1 MGQALA
7 ISNFFSAP
15 VERDWR
21 SDLLVF
27 LSELL
32 ARIEIV
38 AGEFAMLDE
47 ITKSIFE
54 NKSEIL
60 GTITLEIARKKHRDL
75 FEQIYID
82 CPKCSNRLK
91 TRGDK
96 SRQIETAAGNFE
108 LLRPYFYCS
117 DCHYGFYP
125 LDRALGLSTGTKQ
138 FDVQDIEAWLASE
151 LPFDTAE
158 EAYKRCTGNM
168 AGKHHI
174 HEVTQ
179 DIAGELNV
187 LDVCPSRDEL
197 LSRLEN
203 IAAGKFRRP
212 VLMLAIDGAHAPL
225 RPEPSPRSGKRGK
238 GGWKESK
245 GFRFYFIDSKRIVHL
260 VSWHQVQTD
269 KELAIALQA
278 IKDANFF
285 PEERVRLCVI
295 GDGAP
300 WIWNRIKEI
309 YPNAKEVLDYYHCVE
324 HLHDFAHA
332 QYGKGS
338 VKAREW
344 VEATLVRL
352 FHDQVKVVI
361 SGLKRM
367 KPKTDDA
374 AKEIISLKNYLEEHK
389 NRVNYGAARRG
400 GYHIGSGAIESA
412 NKFIGHVRLK
422 RSGAWWYRS
431 FANNILKLRCA
442 KYNGTYDR
450 IIEKHK
456 EKKRAEIYPP
466 LRSL

>member
-1 MGQALA
+1 MT
-7 ISNFFSAP
+7 
-15 VERDWR
+15 
-21 SDLLVF
+21 
-27 LSELL
+27 
-32 ARIEIV
+32 RIETAV
-38 AGEFAMLDE
+38 GEFAMPDE

-54 NKSEIL
+54 NKSEVSGAIA
-60 GTITLEIARKKHRDL
+60 LEIARKKHRHL
-75 FEQIYID
+75 FEQVYID
-82 CPKCSNRLK
+82 CPECSHRLK

-96 SRQIETAAGNFE
+96 SRKVETAVGSFE

-125 LDRALGLSTGTKQ
+125 VDRALGLSADIKQ

-151 LPFDTAE
+151 LPFETAE
-158 EAYKRCTGNM
+158 EAYKRCTGNI

-179 DIAGELNV
+179 AVAENLDV

-197 LSRLEN
+197 LMRLEN
-203 IAAGKFRRP
+203 FAADKFRRP
-212 VLMLAIDGAHAPL
+212 VLMLALDGAHVPL

-238 GGWKESK
+238 GNWKESK
-245 GFRFYFIDSKRIVHL
+245 GFRFYFVDSERIIHL
-260 VSWHQVQTD
+260 ISWHQVQSD
-269 KELAIALQA
+269 KELANALQA
-278 IKDANFF
+278 IKDADFF

-300 WIWNRIKEI
+300 WIWNRIKEL
-309 YPNAKEVLDYYHCVE
+309 YPDAKEILDYYHCAE
-324 HLHDFAHA
+324 HLHELAHA

-352 FHDQVKVVI
+352 FHNQVKAVI
-361 SGLKRM
+361 NGLKRM
-367 KPKTDDA
+367 KAKSDDA
-374 AKEIISLKNYLEEHK
+374 AEKVTSLRNYLFEHRK
-389 NRVNYGAARRG
+389 RVNYGAARRG
-400 GYHIGSGAIESA
+400 GYRIGSGAIESA

-450 IIEKHK
+450 IIEKYK
-456 EKKRAEIYPP
+456 ERKRAEIYPP
-466 LRSL
+466 LTSF

>member
-1 MGQALA
+1 MT
-7 ISNFFSAP
+7 
-15 VERDWR
+15 
-21 SDLLVF
+21 
-27 LSELL
+27 
-32 ARIEIV
+32 RIETAI
-38 AGEFAMLDE
+38 GEFAMLDE

-60 GTITLEIARKKHRDL
+60 GTIALEIARKKHRHL
-75 FEQIYID
+75 FEQVYID
-82 CPKCSNRLK
+82 CPKCSHRLK

-96 SRQIETAAGNFE
+96 SRKVETVIGSFE

-125 LDRALGLSTGTKQ
+125 VDQALGLSTDIKQ

-158 EAYKRCTGNM
+158 EAYKRCTGNV

-174 HEVTQ
+174 HKVTQ
-179 DIAGELNV
+179 DIAGQLNV

-197 LSRLEN
+197 LLRLEN
-203 IAAGKFRRP
+203 IASGKFRRP
-212 VLMLAIDGAHAPL
+212 VLMLALDGAHAPL

-238 GGWKESK
+238 GSWKESK
-245 GFRFYFIDSKRIVHL
+245 GFRFYFVDSERIIHL
-260 VSWHQVQTD
+260 ISWHQVQSD
-269 KELAIALQA
+269 KELANALQA
-278 IKDANFF
+278 IKDADFF

-300 WIWNRIKEI
+300 WIWNRIKEL
-309 YPNAKEVLDYYHCVE
+309 YPDAKEILDYYHCAE
-324 HLHDFAHA
+324 HLHELAHA

-352 FHDQVKVVI
+352 FHNQVKAVI
-361 SGLKRM
+361 NGLRRM
-367 KPKTDDA
+367 KAKTDDA
-374 AKEIISLKNYLEEHK
+374 AEKITSLRNYLFEHRK
-389 NRVNYGAARRG
+389 RVNYGAARRG

-450 IIEKHK
+450 TIEKYK
-456 EKKRAEIYPP
+456 ERKRAEIYPP
-466 LRSL
+466 LTSL

>member
-60 GTITLEIARKKHRDL
+60 GTIALEISRKKHRDL
-75 FEQIYID
+75 FEQVYID
-82 CPKCSNRLK
+82 CPKCSKCLK

-96 SRQIETAAGNFE
+96 SRQVETAAGNFE

-125 LDRALGLSTGTKQ
+125 VDRALGLSTGTKQ

-158 EAYKRCTGNM
+158 EAYKRCTGNV

-197 LSRLEN
+197 LSKLEN
-203 IAAGKFRRP
+203 IEAGKFRRP
-212 VLMLAIDGAHAPL
+212 ILMLALDGAHAPL

-238 GGWKESK
+238 GNWKESK
-245 GFRFYFIDSKRIVHL
+245 GFRFYFVDSERIIHL
-260 VSWHQVQTD
+260 ISWHQVQSD
-269 KELAIALQA
+269 KELANALQA
-278 IKDANFF
+278 IKDADFF

-300 WIWNRIKEI
+300 WIWNRIKEL
-309 YPNAKEVLDYYHCVE
+309 YPDAKEILDYYHCAE
-324 HLHDFAHA
+324 HLHELAHA

-338 VKAREW
+338 NKAREW

-352 FHDQVKVVI
+352 FHNQVKAVM

-367 KPKTDDA
+367 KAKTDEA
-374 AKEIISLKNYLEEHK
+374 AGAITSLWNYLEEHQK
-389 NRVNYGAARRG
+389 RVDYGAARRG

-450 IIEKHK
+450 IIEKYK

>member
-7 ISNFFSAP
+7 ISNFFAVP

-21 SDLLVF
+21 SDLLIF

-32 ARIEIV
+32 ARIEMV

-75 FEQIYID
+75 FEQVYTD
-82 CPKCSNRLK
+82 CPKCSKRLK

-96 SRQIETAAGNFE
+96 SRQVETAAGNFE

-125 LDRALGLSTGTKQ
+125 VDRALGLSTGTKQ

-187 LDVCPSRDEL
+187 LDVCPRRDEL

-260 VSWHQVQTD
+260 ISWHQVQTD
-269 KELAIALQA
+269 KELTIALQA

-309 YPNAKEVLDYYHCVE
+309 YPDAKEVLDYYHCVE
-324 HLHDFAHA
+324 HLHDLAHA

-352 FHDQVKVVI
+352 FHNQVKVVI

-374 AKEIISLKNYLEEHK
+374 AKEIISLQNYLEEHK

>member
-60 GTITLEIARKKHRDL
+60 GTIALEISRKKHRDL
-75 FEQIYID
+75 FEQVYID
-82 CPKCSNRLK
+82 CPKCSKCLK

-96 SRQIETAAGNFE
+96 SRQVETAAGNFE

-125 LDRALGLSTGTKQ
+125 VDRALGLSTGTKQ

-158 EAYKRCTGNM
+158 EAYKRCTGNV

-197 LSRLEN
+197 LSKLEN
-203 IAAGKFRRP
+203 IEAGKFRRP
-212 VLMLAIDGAHAPL
+212 ILMLALDGAHAPL

-238 GGWKESK
+238 GNWKESK
-245 GFRFYFIDSKRIVHL
+245 GFRFYFVDSERIIHL
-260 VSWHQVQTD
+260 ISWHQVQTD
-269 KELAIALQA
+269 KELTIALQA

-344 VEATLVRL
+344 VEATLARL
-352 FHDQVKVVI
+352 FHNQVKVVI

-374 AKEIISLKNYLEEHK
+374 AKEIISLQNYLKGHQH
-389 NRVNYGAARRG
+389 RVNYGTARRG

-466 LRSL
+466 LRQL

>member
-7 ISNFFSAP
+7 ISNFFAVP

-21 SDLLVF
+21 SDLLIF

-32 ARIEIV
+32 ARIEMV

-75 FEQIYID
+75 FEQVYTD
-82 CPKCSNRLK
+82 CPKCSKRLK

-96 SRQIETAAGNFE
+96 SRQVETAAGNFE

-125 LDRALGLSTGTKQ
+125 VDRALGLSTGTKQ

-179 DIAGELNV
+179 DIARELNV
-187 LDVCPSRDEL
+187 LDVCPNREEL

-260 VSWHQVQTD
+260 ISWHQVQTD
-269 KELAIALQA
+269 KELTIALQA

-309 YPNAKEVLDYYHCVE
+309 YPDAKEVLDYYHCVE
-324 HLHDFAHA
+324 HLHDLAHA

-352 FHDQVKVVI
+352 FHNQVKVVI

-374 AKEIISLKNYLEEHK
+374 AKEIISLQNYLEEHK